1 MTVPQPDQGLIKSAF
16 LTFLLLLRK
25 GFPPV
30 KAATKFPMELSKEI
44 LWKHHSPPEALGC
57 FNQRPV
63 CKNVF
68 KY

>member
-44 LWKHHSPPEALGC
+44 L
-57 FNQRPV
+57 
-63 CKNVF
+63 
-68 KY
+68 